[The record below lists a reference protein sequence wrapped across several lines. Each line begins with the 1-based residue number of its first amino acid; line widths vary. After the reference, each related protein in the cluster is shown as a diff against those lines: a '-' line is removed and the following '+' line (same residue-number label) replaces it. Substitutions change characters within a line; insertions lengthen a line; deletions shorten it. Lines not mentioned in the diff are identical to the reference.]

1 MHQWSCLLP
10 GGLQNWWANY
20 LTTTWAGSHTVQCL
34 LPLGGP
40 LSNELHPRPAAHA
53 EPSPTTT
60 QTCPEGCRRCAG
72 GITRREDQF
81 HRRRPGGNAT
91 SAQGGRS
98 SASRRTKQGHVRG
111 ARRRRPDGQGRKPP
125 CNAHVGDSGEVLPC
139 HHACAIYRIVIHVPS
154 QMHRYEIRIHPS
166 CRAMMSGSPY
176 AGGVQYMYM

>member
-98 SASRRTKQGHVRG
+98 SASRRAKQGHVRG
-111 ARRRRPDGQGRKPP
+111 ARRRRPDGQGRDRPAMHMWETRGKCCPVTP
-125 CNAHVGDSGEVLPC
+125 MRSIGSS
-139 HHACAIYRIVIHVPS
+139 YIHVPN
-154 QMHRYEIRIHPS
+154 QMHQYEIRIHPS
-166 CRAMMSGSPY
+166 CRAMMSGSSY
-176 AGGVQYMYM
+176 SGGVQYMYM